1 MTAGLPKTTPT
12 VWQTGCP
19 LSGVMIM
26 TPKRLLQTILF
37 TVVLIATL
45 TISVLPAY
53 AADIP
58 ALPDFSTFASNAK
71 NGEPGIVRGIYVD
84 GLFALK
90 VVQQPKE
97 NAGYVSKTPDALT
110 EFRNARQQKNVGL
123 LAHNYLAGQYFTQL
137 KIGQIIRV
145 VYGDGKIENFIVT
158 EIARYQAISPNSP
171 YSDFTNLATGER
183 SNVESVFKKA
193 YAGPHHLTL
202 QTCIA
207 KDNEL
212 SWGRLFIIAE
222 PMKNSVQTINS
233 TSDF

>member
-1 MTAGLPKTTPT
+1 MP
-12 VWQTGCP
+12 
-19 LSGVMIM
+19 VMF
-26 TPKRLLQTILF
+26 PR
-37 TVVLIATL
+37 
-45 TISVLPAY
+45 P
-53 AADIP
+53 
-58 ALPDFSTFASNAK
+58 
-71 NGEPGIVRGIYVD
+71 
-84 GLFALK
+84 
-90 VVQQPKE
+90 
-97 NAGYVSKTPDALT
+97 
-110 EFRNARQQKNVGL
+110 QQKNVGL